1 MPAGDTPSQE
11 PSVTS
16 DLIPESTD
24 SKRSRGFEA
33 LPAAPPGNM
42 IESIYLEHA
51 PLLRRVAVRKFG
63 IPNPDA
69 ETLVHDVFAAYI
81 ANPGA
86 VRANLRAYLIG
97 AICNASRNYWRSHR
111 LHERFFADPEEG
123 DETETLPLA
132 ETFFDGLSLH
142 LVIAATLARL
152 GDRCRE
158 ILRRYYFDGEDSGS
172 IAQSLDTT
180 PGNVN
185 YLMHGC
191 RKKARRIY
199 EELTKVP

>member
-1 MPAGDTPSQE
+1 MTP
-11 PSVTS
+11 
-16 DLIPESTD
+16 DLIPETIE
-24 SKRSRGFEA
+24 SK
-33 LPAAPPGNM
+33 LPATEPPRAPAPPGT

-51 PLLRRVAVRKFG
+51 PLLRRVAIRKFG
-63 IPNPDA
+63 IPNADA

-86 VRANLRAYLIG
+86 VRANLRAYLIA
-97 AICNASRNYWRSHR
+97 AICNASRNYWRSHH
-111 LHERFFADPEEG
+111 LHERFFAGRDEHEET
-123 DETETLPLA
+123 DTVPD
-132 ETFFDGLSLH
+132 ETFFEGLFLH

-158 ILRRYYFDGEDSGS
+158 ILRRYYIEGEDSGS
-172 IAQSLDTT
+172 IALSLETS

-191 RKKARRIY
+191 RKKARRVY
-199 EELTKVP
+199 EELTKIP